1 MEFAE
6 IFTEYKY
13 NKIIVLDDDFAKIN
27 GDTLIAEILSSN
39 PGLEYDITKFGY
51 DEDTNLDTVIREN
64 PNLYQE
70 IINSIGI
77 NTLVDFIN
85 NVKEVLEIKTYKKYD
100 ESILADCNE
109 QDNILWIIDRK
120 LGDTGN
126 FLHITK
132 LFEKFIDNRKR
143 GNNDIFLLY
152 TSDKSGFTTY
162 DEVYKYL
169 FDNLH
174 DEEFVKNFT
183 LYFNVLNKETLITS
197 DLIFEMIVKANESEF
212 FINFKNVVGSSLERI
227 KSAMWENNDYKSL
240 YCYDY
245 LQEGLTL
252 EDNLY
257 GIVLNNVDYCYRDSK
272 KNNINSTI
280 NLNKAFD
287 LKFNK
292 KCKEDIQI
300 ISHLGRALKVIN
312 KYQYINEI
320 DTTIN
325 KLKLEI
331 AFGDIIR
338 INTKNYIVVSQQC
351 DLTVRN
357 DGTRTLDRIKLLPIK
372 LDECDDKKII
382 KNIINEIIRINA
394 RDHFEDE
401 VLEKV
406 LTNLKNIF
414 SAEKL
419 AGYNIEMFNDKEKI
433 RKAHEERIIG
443 DFVKINGK
451 TYNVSYAPKDYELNI
466 KSYFF
471 DIMSQNENGI
481 LRFSKAGINKSKCT
495 RYPFTILLDNAYQ
508 SLREEIINNTSFT
521 SDNFEHMLSLV
532 YGFNS
537 KFIDNYYNVE
547 FSRIG
552 RLPISLTKQIYL
564 NAIEKQ
570 TREAK
575 MEYVKIN

>member
-64 PNLYQE
+64 PDLYQE

-77 NTLVDFIN
+77 NTLVGFIN
-85 NVKEVLEIKTYKKYD
+85 NVKEVSEIKTYKKYD

-120 LGDTGN
+120 IGDSGN
-126 FLHITK
+126 FFHITK
-132 LFEKFIDNRKR
+132 LFKKFIDNRKR

-169 FDNLH
+169 VDNMH
-174 DEEFVKNFT
+174 DEEFAKNYT
-183 LYFNVLNKETLITS
+183 LYFNVLNKETSITS

-212 FINFKNVVGSSLERI
+212 FINFKKVVGSSLEKI
-227 KSAMWENNDYKSL
+227 KSAMWGNNDYKSL

-272 KNNINSTI
+272 SNNVNSTI
-280 NLNKAFD
+280 KLNKAFD

-292 KCKEDIQI
+292 KSKDDIVKM
-300 ISHLGRALKVIN
+300 SHLGRALKVIN

-320 DTTIN
+320 DTTVN

-338 INTKNYIVVSQQC
+338 INDKNYIVVSQQC

-357 DGTRTLDRIKLLPIK
+357 DGTRALDRIKLLPIK

-382 KNIINEIIRINA
+382 KYIINEIIRINT

-406 LTNLKNIF
+406 LTNLRNIF
-414 SAEKL
+414 SVEKL
-419 AGYNIEMFNDKEKI
+419 SSYNIETFKDKERI
-433 RKAHEERIIG
+433 RKAQEERIIG

-451 TYNVSYAPKDYELNI
+451 TYNVSYTTKESEKNI

-481 LRFSKAGINKSKCT
+481 LRFSKTGKNMSKCT
-495 RYPFTILLDNAYQ
+495 RYPFAIRLENAYQ
-508 SLREEIINNTSFT
+508 SLRDEIISNTSFT
-521 SDNFEHMLSLV
+521 SDNFKDMLKLV
-532 YGFNS
+532 YDFNS
-537 KFIDNYYNVE
+537 EFIDNYYNVE

-552 RLPISLTKQIYL
+552 RLPINLTKQIYYY
-564 NAIEKQ
+564 AIEKQ
-570 TREAK
+570 TRDAK
-575 MEYVKIN
+575 MEYVIID